1 MSNASLLTHIG
12 AQTSAMPD
20 AGQARP
26 VSGLIA
32 AESKATP
39 AEADAAATATM
50 ATVITSALAAHRR
63 RLAAAA
69 ASQAPSA
76 RNAFD

>member
-1 MSNASLLTHIG
+1 MSNASLLSHIG
-12 AQTSAMPD
+12 AQTPAMPD
-20 AGQARP
+20 AGQAGP
-26 VSGLIA
+26 VSGSFA
-32 AESKATP
+32 ADTNATP
-39 AEADAAATATM
+39 AEADGAVTVTM